1 MRPGQGLIVVRET
14 GQIAGLPSAVGQSA
28 PARPGDLVSLFATG
42 LGAVPL
48 DANGELQQEAELRS
62 RIQLLIDGFPAEVTF
77 VEAVAGSPGIY
88 QVEARIPGAVTR
100 GEVAV
105 EIRMALIDGQMA
117 SSNKVTVI
125 VEDQY
130 R

>member
-1 MRPGQGLIVVRET
+1 
-14 GQIAGLPSAVGQSA
+14 
-28 PARPGDLVSLFATG
+28 LVSLFATG